1 MVVNKA
7 VNRGEMIFA
16 DILFKSFYVYLTKF
30 GTRGKQAAL
39 IPLSMSM
46 SCILIFISSYLFSLA
61 GSSFFDTVSF
71 LGFVI
76 SAVLFYI
83 LSMKLFEF
91 VYIKKEREVNFS
103 SFGLIYYLIGFVLL
117 FGGSFLLVYSFKY
130 A

>member
-1 MVVNKA
+1 
-7 VNRGEMIFA
+7 MIFV

-46 SCILIFISSYLFSLA
+46 SCILIFISSYLFALA
-61 GSSFFDTVSF
+61 GSSFFDTISI
-71 LGFVI
+71 LGFAI

-83 LSMKLFEF
+83 VSMKLFELIY
-91 VYIKKEREVNFS
+91 VKREREVNFP
-103 SFGLIYYLIGFVLL
+103 SFRFIYYLMGFVLL